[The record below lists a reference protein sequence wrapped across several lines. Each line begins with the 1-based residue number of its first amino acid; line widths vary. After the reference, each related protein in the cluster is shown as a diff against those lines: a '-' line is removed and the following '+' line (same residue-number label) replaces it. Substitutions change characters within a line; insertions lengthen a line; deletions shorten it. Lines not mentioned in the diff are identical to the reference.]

1 MELVTDTVKRT
12 EERVH
17 VRSVPVLEVSAIAS
31 KNFSSVLIETL
42 LAFSY
47 DLGRKVIFGPMGFA
61 SPNPK
66 PEPDVSSSLLERG
79 IKKKTDI
86 DLACY
91 FYSG

>member
-1 MELVTDTVKRT
+1 M
-12 EERVH
+12 H
-17 VRSVPVLEVSAIAS
+17 VRTVPILEASTIAS

-47 DLGRKVIFGPMGFA
+47 DLGRKVIFGQMGFT

-66 PEPDVSSSLLERG
+66 PEPDVSSSLLKRG

-86 DLACY
+86 DLVYY